1 MDIKRPVQVSNL
13 QPLLTNL
20 QQRRDRTMYPAD

>member
-13 QPLLTNL
+13 QTLLTNL
-20 QQRRDRTMYPAD
+20 QQQRDRTMYPAD